1 MTQKYGGISG
11 REVREMMQRGNAV
24 MAGIREE
31 RSYRRRIGAEEM
43 SRWMRTPDMD
53 RWDRQVNWAMV
64 AVCVLFAA
72 AMVLMCWPALV
83 G

>member
-1 MTQKYGGISG
+1 MTNKYGGCTR
-11 REVREMMQRGNAV
+11 REVREMMSRGTAV

-31 RSYRRRIGAEEM
+31 RAYRRRIGAQMEN
-43 SRWMRTPDMD
+43 RWMQTPDMD
-53 RWDRQVNWAMV
+53 RWDRDVNWCMV